1 VRPPIEIN
9 DAIQVTRPG
18 GLIKL
23 DNQVIRV
30 EDKSYA
36 ALGLQSRYLLFLRYI
51 PSANGYMVSDV
62 KGDFILEKKSFKT
75 LSRLGVPKELENS
88 VDSQTLLREVHNS
101 VSVGCN

>member
-1 VRPPIEIN
+1 
-9 DAIQVTRPG
+9 
-18 GLIKL
+18 
-23 DNQVIRV
+23 
-30 EDKSYA
+30 
-36 ALGLQSRYLLFLRYI
+36 
-51 PSANGYMVSDV
+51 MVSDV